1 MTRFTFNLR
10 SGNGDLE
17 TEEVDL
23 PDAGA
28 ARREAI
34 HACGDFLREMDATF
48 EAKDAWEME
57 VVDDQGK
64 PICVLRFS
72 SENFVD
78 PAKAGK
84 GHRR

>member
-10 SGNGDLE
+10 SGDGGLE
-17 TEEVDL
+17 IEEVDL

-48 EAKDAWEME
+48 EPRNAWEME
-57 VVDDQGK
+57 VTDDHGK
-64 PICVLRFS
+64 RICVMRFS
-72 SENFVD
+72 SESFID
-78 PAKAGK
+78 PDKMEDRS
-84 GHRR
+84 RR